1 MSLFHIEKAE
11 DKWEKH
17 RYKVVI
23 KCHAHQ
29 YIKGSDNDHTIKS
42 VWFDEVPVMVMLEAY
57 VETYGTPDMYITNK
71 EKYYEMLSY
80 LYTFSEINIPVIDA
94 DDISLRDIGNYHTF
108 YMYY

>member
-1 MSLFHIEKAE
+1 
-11 DKWEKH
+11 
-17 RYKVVI
+17 
-23 KCHAHQ
+23 
-29 YIKGSDNDHTIKS
+29 
-42 VWFDEVPVMVMLEAY
+42 MLEAY